1 MSGDNLDQTIYLI
14 YILSFVIGMILG
26 LLLSYKK
33 YTEPFVSKN
42 IDIVALIVSIIGWI
56 LLLNSQLIMLIPQY
70 ISITIG
76 LFLVAIVL
84 GMRPG
89 YGRYELAI
97 GFIISGLIWIVGM
110 VLL

>member
-1 MSGDNLDQTIYLI
+1 MDLIIYLA
-14 YILSFVIGMILG
+14 YILSFVFGMIVG

-42 IDIVALIVSIIGWI
+42 IDVVALVISIIGWI

-70 ISITIG
+70 ISITVG
-76 LFLVAIVL
+76 LFFVATVL

-97 GFIISGLIWIVGM
+97 GFVVSGIIWLVGM
-110 VLL
+110 VIL

>member
-1 MSGDNLDQTIYLI
+1 MDLTTYLA

-26 LLLSYKK
+26 LVLSYKK

-42 IDIVALIVSIIGWI
+42 IDLVALVISIIGWI
-56 LLLNSQLIMLIPQY
+56 LFLNNQFITLIPQY
-70 ISITIG
+70 ISITVG
-76 LFLVAIVL
+76 LFFIAIVL

-89 YGRYELAI
+89 YGRYELAT
-97 GFIISGLIWIVGM
+97 GFIVSGLIWLVGM

>member
-1 MSGDNLDQTIYLI
+1 MDLTTYLV
-14 YILSFVIGMILG
+14 YILSFVIGMIVG
-26 LLLSYKK
+26 LVLSYKK

-42 IDIVALIVSIIGWI
+42 IDLVALVISIVGWI
-56 LLLNSQLIMLIPQY
+56 LFLNSQFIMLIPQY
-70 ISITIG
+70 ISITVG
-76 LFLVAIVL
+76 LFFIATVL

-97 GFIISGLIWIVGM
+97 GLVISGVIWIVGM

>member
-1 MSGDNLDQTIYLI
+1 MDLTIYLA
-14 YILSFVIGMILG
+14 YILSFVIGMIVG
-26 LLLSYKK
+26 LVLSYKK

-42 IDIVALIVSIIGWI
+42 IDLVALVISVIGWI
-56 LLLNSQLIMLIPQY
+56 LFLNNQLIMLIPQY
-70 ISITIG
+70 ISITVG
-76 LFLVAIVL
+76 LFFIAIVL

-97 GFIISGLIWIVGM
+97 GFIVSGLIWLVGM

>member
-1 MSGDNLDQTIYLI
+1 MTGDIMDLTTYLA

-26 LLLSYKK
+26 LVLSYKK

-42 IDIVALIVSIIGWI
+42 IDLVALVISIIGWI
-56 LLLNSQLIMLIPQY
+56 LFLNNQFITLIPQY
-70 ISITIG
+70 ISVTVG
-76 LFLVAIVL
+76 LFFIAIVL

-89 YGRYELAI
+89 YGRYELATGVI
-97 GFIISGLIWIVGM
+97 VSGLIWLVGM

>member
-1 MSGDNLDQTIYLI
+1 MFPTIYLV
-14 YILSFVIGMILG
+14 YLLSFVIGMITG
-26 LLLSYKK
+26 LVLSYKK
-33 YTEPFVSKN
+33 YTEPFVSKK
-42 IDIVALIVSIIGWI
+42 IDYIALIISIIGWI
-56 LLLNSQLIMLIPQY
+56 LLLNSQFIIYISQY

-97 GFIISGLIWIVGM
+97 GFGISAIIWIIGM

>member
-1 MSGDNLDQTIYLI
+1 MFPTIYLVYVI
-14 YILSFVIGMILG
+14 TFVIGMLIG

-33 YTEPFVSKN
+33 YTEPFVTKN
-42 IDIVALIVSIIGWI
+42 IDLVALVISIIGWI
-56 LLLNSQLIMLIPQY
+56 LLVNSQLIMFIPQY

-76 LFLVAIVL
+76 LFFVAAVL

-97 GFIISGLIWIVGM
+97 GFVVSGIIWIIGM

>member
-1 MSGDNLDQTIYLI
+1 MDLTIYLA

-26 LLLSYKK
+26 LVLSYKK
-33 YTEPFVSKN
+33 YTEPFVTKN
-42 IDIVALIVSIIGWI
+42 IDVVALIISIIGWI
-56 LLLNSQLIMLIPQY
+56 LFLNSQFIMLIPEY
-70 ISITIG
+70 ISITVG
-76 LFLVAIVL
+76 LFFVAIVL

-97 GFIISGLIWIVGM
+97 GFIVSGLIWLVGM

>member
-1 MSGDNLDQTIYLI
+1 MDLIIYLA
-14 YILSFVIGMILG
+14 YILSFVIGMIVG

-42 IDIVALIVSIIGWI
+42 IDLAALVISIIGWI
-56 LLLNSQLIMLIPQY
+56 LFLNSQFIMLIPQY
-70 ISITIG
+70 ISITVG
-76 LFLVAIVL
+76 LFLVAVVL

-97 GFIISGLIWIVGM
+97 GFVISGIIWVLGM

>member
-1 MSGDNLDQTIYLI
+1 MTGDIMDLIIYLA
-14 YILSFVIGMILG
+14 YILSFVIGMIVG

-42 IDIVALIVSIIGWI
+42 IDVVALIISIIGWI
-56 LLLNSQLIMLIPQY
+56 LFVNNQFIMLIPQY
-70 ISITIG
+70 ISITVG
-76 LFLVAIVL
+76 LFFIATVL

-97 GFIISGLIWIVGM
+97 GFIVSIIIWFSGM

>member
-1 MSGDNLDQTIYLI
+1 MDLIIYLT
-14 YILSFVIGMILG
+14 YILSFVIGMIVG

-42 IDIVALIVSIIGWI
+42 IDVVALIISIIGWI
-56 LLLNSQLIMLIPQY
+56 LLLNSQLITLIPQY
-70 ISITIG
+70 ISITVG
-76 LFLVAIVL
+76 LFFVATVL

-97 GFIISGLIWIVGM
+97 GFVVSGLIWLVGM

>member
-1 MSGDNLDQTIYLI
+1 MDLTIYLV
-14 YILSFVIGMILG
+14 YILLFVIGMILG

-42 IDIVALIVSIIGWI
+42 IDLAALTISIIGWI
-56 LLLNSQLIMLIPQY
+56 LLINNQFIMLIPQY
-70 ISITIG
+70 ISIIVG
-76 LFLVAIVL
+76 LFFVAIVL

-97 GFIISGLIWIVGM
+97 GFIVSGIIWLVGM

>member
-1 MSGDNLDQTIYLI
+1 MDQIIYLI
-14 YILSFVIGMILG
+14 YILSFVIGMIAG

-42 IDIVALIVSIIGWI
+42 IDLAALAISIIGWI
-56 LLLNSQLIMLIPQY
+56 LLINSQIIMLIPQY

-97 GFIISGLIWIVGM
+97 GFVISGIIWIIGM

>member
-1 MSGDNLDQTIYLI
+1 MFPTYYLA

-26 LLLSYKK
+26 LLLSYRK
-33 YTEPFVSKN
+33 YKEPFVSKN
-42 IDIVALIVSIIGWI
+42 IDMVALVISIIGWI
-56 LLLNSQLIMLIPQY
+56 LLLNSQLITLIPQY

-76 LFLVAIVL
+76 LFFIALVL

-97 GFIISGLIWIVGM
+97 GFIVSGIIWVIGM

>member
-1 MSGDNLDQTIYLI
+1 MFPTIYLV
-14 YILSFVIGMILG
+14 YVLTFVIGMIIG

-33 YTEPFVSKN
+33 YTEPFVTKN
-42 IDIVALIVSIIGWI
+42 IDLVALVISIIGWI
-56 LLLNSQLIMLIPQY
+56 LLVNSQIIMFIPQY

-76 LFLVAIVL
+76 LFLVAAVL

-97 GFIISGLIWIVGM
+97 GFIISGIIWLIGM
-110 VLL
+110 VLI

>member
-1 MSGDNLDQTIYLI
+1 MVIMMFPTIYLV
-14 YILSFVIGMILG
+14 YLLSFIIGMLLG
-26 LLLSYKK
+26 LVLSYKK
-33 YTEPFVSKN
+33 YTEPFVIKR
-42 IDIVALIVSIIGWI
+42 IDYVALVISIIGWI
-56 LLLNSQLIMLIPQY
+56 LLVNSQFIMFISQY

-97 GFIISGLIWIVGM
+97 GFAISAIIWIIGM

>member
-1 MSGDNLDQTIYLI
+1 MDQVIYLI

-42 IDIVALIVSIIGWI
+42 IDIIALIISIIGWI
-56 LLLNSQLIMLIPQY
+56 LLLNSQFIMLIPQY

-97 GFIISGLIWIVGM
+97 GFVAAGIIWIIGM

>member
-1 MSGDNLDQTIYLI
+1 MDLIIYLA
-14 YILSFVIGMILG
+14 YILSFVIGMIVG

-42 IDIVALIVSIIGWI
+42 IDVVALVISIIGWI

-70 ISITIG
+70 ISITVG
-76 LFLVAIVL
+76 LFFVATVL

-97 GFIISGLIWIVGM
+97 GFVVSGIIWLVGM
-110 VLL
+110 VIL

>member
-1 MSGDNLDQTIYLI
+1 MDQVIYLI
-14 YILSFVIGMILG
+14 YILSFVIGMIIG
-26 LLLSYKK
+26 LVLSYKK

-42 IDIVALIVSIIGWI
+42 IDIVALVISIIGWI

-76 LFLVAIVL
+76 LFLVALVL

-89 YGRYELAI
+89 YGRFELVI
-97 GFIISGLIWIVGM
+97 GFIVSGIIWITGM

>member
-1 MSGDNLDQTIYLI
+1 MDQIIYLV
-14 YILSFVIGMILG
+14 YILSFVIGMITG

-33 YTEPFVSKN
+33 YTEPFVSKK
-42 IDIVALIVSIIGWI
+42 IDIIALVISIIGWI
-56 LLLNSQLIMLIPQY
+56 LFLNSQIIIVIPQY

-76 LFLVAIVL
+76 LFLVANVL

-97 GFIISGLIWIVGM
+97 GFAVSGIIWILGM
-110 VLL
+110 ILL

>member
-1 MSGDNLDQTIYLI
+1 MDLTTYLA

-26 LLLSYKK
+26 LVLSYKK

-42 IDIVALIVSIIGWI
+42 IDLVALVISIIGWI
-56 LLLNSQLIMLIPQY
+56 LFLNNQFITLIPQY
-70 ISITIG
+70 ISVTVG
-76 LFLVAIVL
+76 LFFIAIVL

-89 YGRYELAI
+89 YGRYELAT
-97 GFIISGLIWIVGM
+97 GFIVSGLIWLVGM

>member
-1 MSGDNLDQTIYLI
+1 MFPTYYLA
-14 YILSFVIGMILG
+14 YLLSFVIGMIIG
-26 LLLSYKK
+26 LVLSYKK

-42 IDIVALIVSIIGWI
+42 IDVFALVISIIGWI
-56 LLLNSQLIMLIPQY
+56 LVINSQFITLIAQY

-76 LFLVAIVL
+76 LFFIAIVL

-89 YGRYELAI
+89 YGRYELVI
-97 GFIISGLIWIVGM
+97 GFLVSGIIWLIGM